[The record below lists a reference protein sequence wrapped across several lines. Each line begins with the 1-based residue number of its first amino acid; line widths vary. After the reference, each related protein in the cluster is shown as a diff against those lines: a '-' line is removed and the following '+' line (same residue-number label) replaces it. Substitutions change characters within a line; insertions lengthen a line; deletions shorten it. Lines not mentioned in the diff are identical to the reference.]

1 LSLENLDFEKNND
14 GGVRQ
19 KGILNKVQNRQNFF
33 NKAVSLV
40 ALSFCP
46 PLTIKIFGK
55 TDKRLSGGRIQQQT
69 R

>member
-1 LSLENLDFEKNND
+1 MAGSDKKEFPLCENFH
-14 GGVRQ
+14 
-19 KGILNKVQNRQNFF
+19 LNKVQNRQNFF